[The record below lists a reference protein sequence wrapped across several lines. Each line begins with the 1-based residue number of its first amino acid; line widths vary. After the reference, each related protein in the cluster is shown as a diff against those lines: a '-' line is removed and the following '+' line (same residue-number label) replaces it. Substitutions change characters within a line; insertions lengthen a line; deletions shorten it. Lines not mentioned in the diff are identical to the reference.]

1 MLIVWGSF
9 KMISD
14 HLNDKTTYKMVESN
28 CDAKVMKGIAKVIE
42 KYKGNLTKR
51 EKEYLISFSYNA
63 SKCYG
68 LPKIHK
74 SKLIQNAIKEQ
85 QRMYILSNHQI

>member
-1 MLIVWGSF
+1 MNTKHYL

-28 CDAKVMKGIAKVIE
+28 CDSKVMKGIAKIIE
-42 KYKGNLTKR
+42 KYKDNLTKR
-51 EKEYLISFSYNA
+51 EKECLVIFSYNISNFYA
-63 SKCYG
+63 

-74 SKLIQNAIKEQ
+74 SKLIKNAIKEQ
-85 QRMYILSNHQI
+85 QKK